1 MAAPASKHRVQDFI
15 DAIPGTGGI
24 ISTIAK
30 KVGCSWHTA
39 KRYIETYPTIA
50 QAYADECAVVL
61 DLAETKV
68 ISAINDGDIQT
79 AKWYLTMKGQGR
91 GYTRTERC
99 DVTSGGQ
106 PLTFRVVYDRDE
118 RSAFEDDADTDAAQ

>member
-15 DAIPGTGGI
+15 DAIPGTAGI

-106 PLTFRVVYDRDE
+106 IISRFLVMQRW
-118 RSAFEDDADTDAAQ
+118 